1 MTGPAGPIV
10 NVPNLITTVRTV
22 VAVWLGV
29 LAIVGDSAVL
39 TAAAIGCYWVGDIL
53 DGLVARLLGQ
63 ETRVGAVYDIA
74 CDRVCSL
81 VVIAALILQLPSMG
95 VPLGIFLIQFVLV
108 DLLLS
113 LSFLR
118 WPVLSPNYFHLV
130 HPQVYRYNW
139 SPAAKALNTGGL
151 VVLVAAAPSPVYPVV
166 FALAIAAVKIVSI
179 VVVARIPLALTV
191 PGVRA
196 AVS

>member
-1 MTGPAGPIV
+1 VTGPPGPVV

-22 VAVWLGV
+22 VAVLLGV

-39 TAAAIGCYWVGDIL
+39 TAVAIGCYWVGDIL
-53 DGLVARLLGQ
+53 DGLAARLLGQ
-63 ETRVGAVYDIA
+63 ETRVGAVYDIV
-74 CDRVCSL
+74 CDRICAL
-81 VVIAALILQLPSMG
+81 VVVAALILQLPAMG
-95 VPLGIFLIQFVLV
+95 VPLGIFLVQFVLV

-130 HPQVYRYNW
+130 HPRVYRYNW
-139 SPAAKALNTGGL
+139 SPVAKALNTGGL
-151 VVLVAAAPSPVYPVV
+151 VVLVAAAPSPAYPVA
-166 FALAIAAVKIVSI
+166 FALAIAAVKIASL
-179 VVVARIPLALTV
+179 VVVARIPLASSV
-191 PGVRA
+191 ADVRA